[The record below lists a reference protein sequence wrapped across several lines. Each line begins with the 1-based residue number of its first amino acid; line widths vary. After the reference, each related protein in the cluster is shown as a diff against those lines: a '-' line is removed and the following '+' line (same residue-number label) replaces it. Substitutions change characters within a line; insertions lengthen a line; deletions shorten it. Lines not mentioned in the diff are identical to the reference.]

1 MYRRSEDIEAVGFIS
16 KPIDKKIA
24 RAEES
29 KAMWMTSQRIGEC
42 DHTVDLVRW
51 SPSWSIRLSS
61 SLSVVLYKSA
71 RLLEELLDRNIL
83 EMQNIGPRL
92 EL

>member
-1 MYRRSEDIEAVGFIS
+1 MYRRSEDVEAVGFIS

-29 KAMWMTSQRIGEC
+29 KAMWITSQRIGEC
-42 DHTVDLVRW
+42 DHKVDLVRW
-51 SPSWSIRLSS
+51 SPSWSIRLSC